1 MIWLPLE
8 SEMLASVAYD
18 AASQVLYLRFRKTG
32 DVYRCFEF
40 PGTEYRAF
48 LNAESHGRFFL
59 ARIRNS
65 FRYERMAKLHA
76 A

>member
-8 SEMLASVAYD
+8 SEMFTSAAYD
-18 AASQVLYLRFRKTG
+18 ADRQVLYLRFRKAG
-32 DVYRCFEF
+32 DVYRYFEL
-40 PGTEYRAF
+40 PPTEFQAF

-59 ARIRNS
+59 AHIRGS
-65 FRYERMAKLHA
+65 YPYQRMAKLTA